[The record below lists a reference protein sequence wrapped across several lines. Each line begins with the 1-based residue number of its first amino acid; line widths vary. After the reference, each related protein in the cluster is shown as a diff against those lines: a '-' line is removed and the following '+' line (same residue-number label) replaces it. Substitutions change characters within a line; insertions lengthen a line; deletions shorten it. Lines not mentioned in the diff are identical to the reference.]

1 MKINCIKKEYK
12 NYILKSIK
20 KGDIVNFIIWINLMI
35 IIALLT
41 PINSVIYKKVI
52 DNFLAIDKDINAVIF
67 YTIVSYVGIQFIQE
81 FLESLQRY
89 VEIKVNYGMNNFFI
103 KLTNNKLNVIGLEEY
118 EKPDVY
124 NLIERLNKKNN
135 EIESVISN
143 IIGIISP
150 LLTIITYIIIMY
162 NIKWYFALLIT
173 ISFIPYFLIVKK
185 NSENKY
191 NRDIEE
197 SKKYRKLKYFD
208 QILSDRLYLKELR
221 IFKAQNYFI
230 RLSENLRND
239 LCKSQIN
246 LVIKNYKTLI
256 SPHLFSN
263 FVLALCLILISY
275 DFIKGNNNSLGDI
288 VLVVNSIQ
296 NIESNINIITMNMS
310 NLYDIK
316 FVLKDWKNFFELNDE
331 IEKNLKEEK
340 IDDFNIRFENVS
352 YKYPG
357 TENYVL
363 KNVSFSIKENEK
375 VALVGSNGSGKT
387 TIVNLLMGFYR
398 AEEGE
403 IYVGDKLIESI
414 INQFRSLVSCVFQN
428 YNRYFLSVKD
438 NILAGNA
445 GEENTESNIKKFNIY
460 NFINKME
467 NKEKTI
473 LGQIYEGGKE
483 LSGGEWQKVALLRG
497 LYKKNIKM
505 MILDEP
511 TASLDPITENS
522 IYEDFSKICDKKALL
537 LISHRLS
544 AVKLCDKIIVLDKG
558 TVVEEGSHRDLIE
571 KKGKYYEMYQ
581 SQKNIY

>member
-1 MKINCIKKEYK
+1 M
-12 NYILKSIK
+12 
-20 KGDIVNFIIWINLMI
+20 
-35 IIALLT
+35 
-41 PINSVIYKKVI
+41 
-52 DNFLAIDKDINAVIF
+52 
-67 YTIVSYVGIQFIQE
+67 
-81 FLESLQRY
+81 
-89 VEIKVNYGMNNFFI
+89 
-103 KLTNNKLNVIGLEEY
+103 
-118 EKPDVY
+118 
-124 NLIERLNKKNN
+124 
-135 EIESVISN
+135 
-143 IIGIISP
+143 
-150 LLTIITYIIIMY
+150 
-162 NIKWYFALLIT
+162 
-173 ISFIPYFLIVKK
+173 
-185 NSENKY
+185 
-191 NRDIEE
+191 
-197 SKKYRKLKYFD
+197 
-208 QILSDRLYLKELR
+208 
-221 IFKAQNYFI
+221 
-230 RLSENLRND
+230 
-239 LCKSQIN
+239 
-246 LVIKNYKTLI
+246 
-256 SPHLFSN
+256 
-263 FVLALCLILISY
+263 
-275 DFIKGNNNSLGDI
+275 
-288 VLVVNSIQ
+288 
-296 NIESNINIITMNMS
+296 
-310 NLYDIK
+310 
-316 FVLKDWKNFFELNDE
+316 
-331 IEKNLKEEK
+331 
-340 IDDFNIRFENVS
+340 
-352 YKYPG
+352 
-357 TENYVL
+357 
-363 KNVSFSIKENEK
+363 SFSIKENEK

-522 IYEDFSKICDKKALL
+522 IYEEFSKICDKKTLL

-581 SQKNIY
+581 SQKNIYNLN